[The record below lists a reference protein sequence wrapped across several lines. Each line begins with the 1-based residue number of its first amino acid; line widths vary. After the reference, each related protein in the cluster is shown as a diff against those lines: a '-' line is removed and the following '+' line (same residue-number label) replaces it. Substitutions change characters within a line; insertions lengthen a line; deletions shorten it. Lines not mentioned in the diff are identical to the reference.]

1 LWRQLPLVEPE
12 ALPGAAGGFQ
22 HRTRRIYGEVIR
34 ASGTVASKGVDLTA
48 LEKLVLT
55 AVAYFQPVTRAGV
68 ADILCRAISRDVI
81 AALRGADLIATGP
94 RSPQPGAPHTYVTT
108 PAFPTLWG
116 LASLG
121 DLPDLDRLE
130 EAGLLGKAAL
140 PEELRGALGITG
152 NDEDEDRAAS
162 AADDDG
168 EADEDYAGLR
178 WARQIS
184 SLQLR
189 RAGRLGL
196 NYLPARDL
204 SLQGFSFGW
213 RATWTLRRVRP
224 NVAIGSARFQ
234 RRP

>member
-34 ASGTVASKGVDLTA
+34 ASGTLASKGVDLTA

-55 AVAYFQPVTRAGV
+55 AVAYFL

-108 PAFPTLWG
+108 PAFLTLWG

-130 EAGLLGKAAL
+130 EAGLLGKAPL

-152 NDEDEDRAAS
+152 DDEDEDRAAT

-168 EADEDYAGLR
+168 EADED
-178 WARQIS
+178 
-184 SLQLR
+184 
-189 RAGRLGL
+189 
-196 NYLPARDL
+196 
-204 SLQGFSFGW
+204 
-213 RATWTLRRVRP
+213 
-224 NVAIGSARFQ
+224 
-234 RRP
+234 

>member
-12 ALPGAAGGFQ
+12 ALPGAAGGSH

-108 PAFPTLWG
+108 PAFFAKG
-116 LASLG
+116 RYV
-121 DLPDLDRLE
+121 RLQQN
-130 EAGLLGKAAL
+130 
-140 PEELRGALGITG
+140 T
-152 NDEDEDRAAS
+152 
-162 AADDDG
+162 
-168 EADEDYAGLR
+168 GLR
-178 WARQIS
+178 QQLGRTLAFADQLVELGAF
-184 SLQLR
+184 LQRSTALR
-189 RAGRLGL
+189 T
-196 NYLPARDL
+196 
-204 SLQGFSFGW
+204 S
-213 RATWTLRRVRP
+213 
-224 NVAIGSARFQ
+224 
-234 RRP
+234 